1 MAVVSTILTVN
12 FHISIYY
19 QKLQLNFTTES
30 PIFSKSGVI
39 LQDFTQPEQK
49 ENKKSEKTK

>member
-1 MAVVSTILTVN
+1 LTVN

-19 QKLQLNFTTES
+19 QKLQLNFTAES

-49 ENKKSEKTK
+49 ENK